1 MFPRP
6 PHHAERRRVFALDRR
21 PPDRRY
27 HRPPVRLARLA
38 RLNPSRGQP
47 LSSLSLGP
55 SDQDRA
61 HQNISLTEMVLNNLD
76 RTIHL
81 KSNDPKT

>member
-1 MFPRP
+1 MFSRP
-6 PHHAERRRVFALDRR
+6 LHRAERRCVFALDRR
-21 PPDRRY
+21 PPDRRR
-27 HRPPVRLARLA
+27 HRPPVRLAGLA

-47 LSSLSLGP
+47 LCSLSLGP

-61 HQNISLTEMVLNNLD
+61 HQNVSLTETVLNDLD
-76 RTIHL
+76 HTIHL